1 MLNRRQLRLKVMEVV
16 YSYNKSIEKDVDFQL
31 KYFLNSNKNFY
42 RLYIT
47 VLSIFKSIHTHSIGV
62 NSKKSKNFLKSD
74 SDLFYLRLS
83 ENLFLKKIHSDKSL
97 ISQIDLIQI
106 DIFTK
111 HPEYL
116 YSLLNKI
123 EKSELFSAY
132 LKKNTFTF
140 NEDKL
145 LILRLFKQIIAL
157 DNKLYDFFEESEIS
171 WINDLPLDNKLY
183 DFFEESEI
191 SWINDLPLVNSL
203 VLLTLKKIEKLSRK
217 SSLITKIYKNDQDA
231 EFGIKL
237 IKEVISNEDILKEEI
252 SKFTSNWDNERI
264 AQIDLILLQM
274 CLAEFLF
281 FDSIPLKVSINEYL
295 ELAKEYSSPKSNI
308 FINGIMDA
316 ISKKLTIDGRI
327 NKNKRGLQ

>member
-16 YSYNKSIEKDVDFQL
+16 YSYSNSIEKDVDFQL

-47 VLSIFKSIHTHSIGV
+47 ILSIFKSIYIHSSNV
-62 NSKKSKNFLKSD
+62 NSKKPEKFLINDSD
-74 SDLFYLRLS
+74 SFYLRIS
-83 ENLFLKKIHSDKSL
+83 ENLFLKKIHSDKLL
-97 ISQIDLIQI
+97 INQIDMLQI
-106 DIFTK
+106 DVFNK

-132 LKKNTFTF
+132 LKNNTFTF

-145 LILRLFKQIIAL
+145 LVLGIFKQIIAL
-157 DNKLYDFFEESEIS
+157 DNKLYDFYE
-171 WINDLPLDNKLY
+171 D
-183 DFFEESEI
+183 SEI

-203 VLLTLKKIEKLSRK
+203 VLVTLKKIEKLSRK
-217 SSLITKIYKNDQDA
+217 SSLFTKIYKNDQDA
-231 EFGIKL
+231 EYGIKL
-237 IKEVISNEDILKEEI
+237 IKKVFSNEDILKDEI
-252 SKFTSNWDNERI
+252 SLFTSNWDNERI

-316 ISKKLTIDGRI
+316 ISKKLIIDGRI
-327 NKNKRGLQ
+327 KKNKRGLQ

>member
-171 WINDLPLDNKLY
+171 WINDLPL
-183 DFFEESEI
+183 
-191 SWINDLPLVNSL
+191 VNSL

-274 CLAEFLF
+274 CLTEFLF

>member
-16 YSYNKSIEKDVDFQL
+16 YSYSNSIEKDVDFQL

-47 VLSIFKSIHTHSIGV
+47 ILSIFKSIYIHSSNV
-62 NSKKSKNFLKSD
+62 NSKKPEKFLINDSD
-74 SDLFYLRLS
+74 SFYLRIS
-83 ENLFLKKIHSDKSL
+83 ENLFLKKIHSDKLL
-97 ISQIDLIQI
+97 INQIDMLQI
-106 DIFTK
+106 DVFNK

-132 LKKNTFTF
+132 LKNNTFTF

-145 LILRLFKQIIAL
+145 LVLGIFKQIIAL
-157 DNKLYDFFEESEIS
+157 DNKLYDFYE
-171 WINDLPLDNKLY
+171 D
-183 DFFEESEI
+183 SEI

-203 VLLTLKKIEKLSRK
+203 VLVTLKKIEKLSRK
-217 SSLITKIYKNDQDA
+217 SSLFTKIYKNDQDA
-231 EFGIKL
+231 EYGIKL
-237 IKEVISNEDILKEEI
+237 IKKVFSNEDILKNEI
-252 SKFTSNWDNERI
+252 SLFTSNWDNERI

-316 ISKKLTIDGRI
+316 ISKKLIIDGRI
-327 NKNKRGLQ
+327 KKNKRGLQ

>member
-16 YSYNKSIEKDVDFQL
+16 YSYNKSTERDLDYQI

-47 VLSIFKSIHTHSIGV
+47 VLSVFKSLYVHTI
-62 NSKKSKNFLKSD
+62 NINLKKSENFLKND
-74 SDLFYLRLS
+74 SDLFYLKFS
-83 ENLFLKKIHSDKSL
+83 NNLFLKKIHADKSL
-97 ISQIDLIQI
+97 VSQINDLQI
-106 DIFTK
+106 DIFNK

-116 YSLLNKI
+116 NSLINKI
-123 EKSELFSAY
+123 ESSELFSAY
-132 LKKNTFTF
+132 LKKNTYSF
-140 NEDKL
+140 NNDKL
-145 LILRLFKQIIAL
+145 LVLKLFKQIIAL
-157 DNKLYDFFEESEIS
+157 DDKLYDFYE
-171 WINDLPLDNKLY
+171 D
-183 DFFEESEI
+183 SEI

-203 VLLTLKKIEKLSRK
+203 VLVTLKKIEKLSRK
-217 SSLITKIYKNDQDA
+217 STLITKIYKNDQDA

-237 IKEVISNEDILKEEI
+237 IKVVISNEDVLKEEI

-281 FDSIPLKVSINEYL
+281 FDSVPLKVSINEYL

-316 ISKKLTIDGRI
+316 ISKKLIIDGRI
-327 NKNKRGLQ
+327 KKNKRGLQ